1 VGLLIILFSDLVSFL
16 LIADYRIGELI
27 FLVDFLDLVDLNVLE
42 FLVFILV
49 GQSRA
54 GWSSRSDRCVFFRFD
69 RSRKK
74 NKRSTP
80 ARRSCLEPD
89 R

>member
-1 VGLLIILFSDLVSFL
+1 VGLLIILFSDLISFL

-27 FLVDFLDLVDLNVLE
+27 FLVDFLDLIDLNVLE

-54 GWSSRSDRCVFFRFD
+54 G
-69 RSRKK
+69 
-74 NKRSTP
+74 
-80 ARRSCLEPD
+80 
-89 R
+89 